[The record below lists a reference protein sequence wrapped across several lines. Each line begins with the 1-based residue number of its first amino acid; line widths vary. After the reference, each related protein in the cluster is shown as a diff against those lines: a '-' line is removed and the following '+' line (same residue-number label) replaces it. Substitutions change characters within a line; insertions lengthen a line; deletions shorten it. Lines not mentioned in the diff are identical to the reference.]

1 MQVLG
6 SGLEDTLK
14 CQNDDNADILK
25 VLQCLF
31 FQIYD
36 QNSWQMTSSKT
47 FVTSS
52 L

>member
-1 MQVLG
+1 MQVLVQG
-6 SGLEDTLK
+6 FDDDLER
-14 CQNDDNADILK
+14 QNDDDAGILK